1 MDCLS
6 DKPRSD
12 APGKLDEAAAQR
24 LRHWARDQPLS
35 APEMLQ
41 RHTDDGAR
49 HLGKS
54 DGVLRECAQV
64 KYAFINRYRQVWP
77 ISVQCQVLDTSVAG
91 YHKHFVGCASA
102 SQRRYMSDDA
112 LLVHIKVIN

>member
-6 DKPRSD
+6 DKPRGD
-12 APGKLDEAAAQR
+12 APRKLDDDAAQR

-41 RHTDDGAR
+41 RHTDDEAR

-64 KYAFINRYRQVWP
+64 NYAFIKPPPPGVADLGAVPRARRQCGRVP
-77 ISVQCQVLDTSVAG
+77 QAFRALCQCQPA
-91 YHKHFVGCASA
+91 
-102 SQRRYMSDDA
+102 A
-112 LLVHIKVIN
+112 LHER